1 VSAPSGPARNRVDP
15 FGDVVAAPGLGAW
28 MGNRGRLHDGAGS
41 RDVRRHH
48 VGRAWI
54 TCALNFRG
62 RRVRQWDPGHYTPL
76 FFLDEATALAAGHRP
91 CAECR
96 RADYTRFRDLV
107 AAAHRTTHLPATGL
121 DRLLHEERWDTRR
134 RTRRLHAYAWG
145 DLPDATF
152 VLLASGPAVVRGDDL
167 LAWQPDNTYAAS
179 ALERPRTGTASVITP
194 PSSVEALRAGYPVQ
208 VGPFSPVDQAA
219 AGPGD
224 AQASP
229 SSSREKA

>member
-1 VSAPSGPARNRVDP
+1 MSAPDGPARNRVDP

-28 MGNRGRLHDGAGS
+28 MGNRGRLHDGAQR

-54 TCALNFRG
+54 TCALDFRG

-76 FFLDEATALAAGHRP
+76 FFLDEALALAAGHRP

-96 RADYTRFRDLV
+96 RGDYTRFRDLV
-107 AAAHRTTHLPATGL
+107 AGAHRTAHLPATGL
-121 DRLLHEERWDTRR
+121 DRLLHEERWDSRR
-134 RTRRLHAYAWG
+134 RTRRLHAYAWA
-145 DLPDATF
+145 DLPVGSY
-152 VLLASGPAVVRGDDL
+152 VLLASGPALVRGDDL

-179 ALERPRTGTASVITP
+179 ALERPRSGTASVITP

-208 VGPFSPVDQAA
+208 VGRPASV
-219 AGPGD
+219 

-229 SSSREKA
+229 SSSSEKA